1 MKMTLNVFAA
11 ALALNDKEIQKNSER
26 ILKIKLFIDKC
37 NWKEMYY
44 SSRKN
49 NWSKYKK
56 NNLKI
61 PFIVLYVKK

>member
-1 MKMTLNVFAA
+1 MKMTLNAFAA

-49 NWSKYKK
+49 N
-56 NNLKI
+56 
-61 PFIVLYVKK
+61 